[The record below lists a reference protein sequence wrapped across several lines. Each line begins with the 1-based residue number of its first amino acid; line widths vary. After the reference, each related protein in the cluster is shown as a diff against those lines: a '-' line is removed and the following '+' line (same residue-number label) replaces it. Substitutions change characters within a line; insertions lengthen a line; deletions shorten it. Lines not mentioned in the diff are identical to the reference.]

1 MQRIIVYINNRVASI
16 LPDEFIVADNDDWK
30 VQFKFD
36 SEWHQFSLKTARIF
50 IGEEYTD
57 QVFRNDIITLP
68 KLPEDVGKIKIGV
81 FANNGEDFVYS
92 STVVEIPVKQSA
104 LTDGGG
110 QFVPVEPDPIQQAL
124 KLEDADTLV
133 VNDVSEGNKV
143 LATLKLLATF
153 ILSQDSSIIKY
164 NDNAEVISIVQNLP
178 PFSGYTIYKS
188 PAEIL
193 TAIKT
198 QNKAIFVD
206 QNDMLYHL
214 VGFEESPLYFTLI
227 GWEYDFYGEYPLI
240 KFKFLQFRPANTEG
254 HMNGELTEISIR
266 SSALQESIDN
276 DILFE
281 IGEKY
286 TLPANG
292 IPYADMDSTVQGLL
306 DKANTALQTAPVSS
320 VNNKTGAVV
329 LDARDVNALP
339 DNTPVVNSF
348 NGRSGDILV
357 TIPSTAADVGAEP
370 AVTEVTVSTAGAVS
384 RALDAHKLYHFTG
397 ALTALTITLNA
408 ASGVPA
414 QYHFDFVEGST
425 AFDPSL
431 PNSVVLPDNHTWEA
445 DTRYEVD
452 ILNNYAV
459 VVGWAVV

>member
-92 STVVEIPVKQSA
+92 STVVEIPVKHSA

-110 QFVPVEPDPIQQAL
+110 QFTPVEPDPIQQAL
-124 KLEDADTLV
+124 TLEDADTIV
-133 VNDVSEGNKV
+133 VNDVSEGKKV
-143 LATLKLLATF
+143 LATIKLLATF
-153 ILSQDSSIIKY
+153 ILSQDNTAIRY
-164 NDNAEVISIVQNLP
+164 TDDAEVITIIQNTP
-178 PFSGYTIYKS
+178 PFRDYSIYKS
-188 PAEIL
+188 SAEIL
-193 TAIKT
+193 AAINT
-198 QNKAIFVD
+198 QSKVIFVD
-206 QNDMLYHL
+206 QEGMVYQL
-214 VGFEESPLYFTLI
+214 VDFVDDPLYFTLV
-227 GWEYDFYGEYPLI
+227 GWERTSYNEYPI
-240 KFKFLQFRPANTEG
+240 INFKFFQFQPFYDEMR
-254 HMNGELTEISIR
+254 MVGELTEISIR

-276 DILFE
+276 EMLFE

-286 TLPANG
+286 TLPENG

-320 VNNKTGAVV
+320 VNSKTGAVV

-339 DNTPVVNSF
+339 DNTSLVNSF
-348 NGRSGDILV
+348 NGRTGDVLV
-357 TIPSTAADVGAEP
+357 FIPSTAADVGAATP
-370 AVTEVTVSTAGAVS
+370 PKYTTLTLAVADWQSSGNAYACSKTVTGMTATSIVWVEYSDTETEFTEAQSANTLTFTVASLPSAA
-384 RALDAHKLYHFTG
+384 
-397 ALTALTITLNA
+397 ITVNVA
-408 ASGVPA
+408 
-414 QYHFDFVEGST
+414 FMEGS
-425 AFDPSL
+425 ALS
-431 PNSVVLPDNHTWEA
+431 
-445 DTRYEVD
+445 
-452 ILNNYAV
+452 
-459 VVGWAVV
+459 